1 MLQSMGSQRV
11 GHDLPTEQLKI
22 LNLITSAKFLLPRK
36 VTYSGVQIRMS
47 LGTMILP
54 ITPNEQGT
62 QNPDPGIQT
71 LEPLTTITESP
82 ELGSLS

>member
-36 VTYSGVQIRMS
+36 VTYLEVWGFRMWIS
-47 LGTMILP
+47 LGVRWHYFDHKQP
-54 ITPNEQGT
+54 K
-62 QNPDPGIQT
+62 
-71 LEPLTTITESP
+71 
-82 ELGSLS
+82 